1 MKNLMTLGRILW
13 AFHRR
18 KIRCSYFPIR
28 LWIESTNLCNLKCP
42 MCPND
47 SIEPE
52 KKGFMKL
59 DLYKRIVDE
68 ICDHAHDIYLHH
80 RGEPLL
86 HPDLFEMI
94 KYANQKGLL
103 TKLHTNATLLTEE
116 RSYKLL
122 ESGLDF
128 VSFSFDGYNKET
140 YEKIR
145 VGANFDETLGNVIRF
160 LQLKKKFGKTKP
172 CTILQFLDIP
182 GVKIDTALKKKF
194 RDRFHSLPL
203 DEIRVI
209 PAHNWAGTVRLNQK
223 SPDLSQR
230 SRLCTFP
237 WYSLTILCDG
247 TVVPCPQDFMG
258 EIELGNARTDSLH
271 TIWNNE
277 KIVHLREK
285 MIRGKYKDLK
295 PCNTCDRL
303 LRETVFGSM
312 IPKQNFLTFIRENVL
327 GYSSMNR
334 LRKFFSPSK

>member
-1 MKNLMTLGRILW
+1 
-13 AFHRR
+13 
-18 KIRCSYFPIR
+18 
-28 LWIESTNLCNLKCP
+28 
-42 MCPND
+42 
-47 SIEPE
+47 
-52 KKGFMKL
+52 MKL

-68 ICDHAHDIYLHH
+68 ICDYAHDIYLHH

-116 RSYKLL
+116 RSLKLL

-145 VGANFDETLGNVIRF
+145 VGANFDETLGNIIRF
-160 LQLKKKFGKTKP
+160 LQLKKKIGITKP
-172 CTILQFLDIP
+172 YTILQILDVP
-182 GVKIDTALKKKF
+182 GAKIDTALKMKS
-194 RDRFHSLPL
+194 RERFHSLPL

-209 PAHNWAGTVRLNQK
+209 PAHNWAGSVRLNQK
-223 SPDLSQR
+223 SPDFSQR

-258 EIELGNARTDSLH
+258 KIELGNARTDTLR

-277 KIVHLREK
+277 KMIHLRTK
-285 MIRGKYKDLK
+285 MVESKYNDLK
-295 PCNTCDRL
+295 PCNSCDRL
-303 LRETVFGSM
+303 ARKTIFGSM
-312 IPKQNFLTFIRENVL
+312 IPKQNFFTFIYENVL
-327 GYSSMNR
+327 GYS
-334 LRKFFSPSK
+334 RKKP